1 MAGPDFIFQAAFL
14 PTNALADAVRSFD
27 FQHFSHYA
35 LQDHYCRQHGQTC
48 SYDIYVDRQ
57 NAERLIG
64 NLEGRHNENIWVYH
78 SIEVCGGSLSI
89 ERGYGGYGDPFA
101 AEERALLRW
110 LNEQPQLAL
119 QSWQILTG
127 GDGYA
132 YTERAAGS
140 SSAKLLD
147 YFKSSGD

>member
-35 LQDHYCRQHGQTC
+35 LQDQYCRQHSQTC

-64 NLEGRHNENIWVYH
+64 NIEGRHTVNIWVYH
-78 SIEVCGGSLSI
+78 SIEVCGESLSI

-101 AEERALLRW
+101 SEERALLRW
-110 LNEQPQLAL
+110 LIDQPQLEL
-119 QSWQILTG
+119 QTWQALTG

-132 YTERAAGS
+132 YTELARGS
-140 SSAKLLD
+140 SAAELLD
-147 YFKSSGD
+147 YLGSD